1 MNKRKIKKYGLSFT
15 KPIHSWDEA
24 LPLGNGQL
32 GCLVY
37 GNGSPLIFALD
48 RVDIWDTTPNPAT
61 LRDDFKYREMIR
73 LVQEGPQNHQEI
85 VRRFDD
91 IYFYPTPTKLPVGHL
106 ELKFTDQPRESISSH
121 LDIYDATAR
130 IQIDNTSIQT
140 YIHSEKPVGIIKI
153 KGSIPEISL
162 ISPLYRDTSYKEGT
176 SDHEKCFENKLAA
189 LDYEN
194 AEHFQE
200 NNLLWFVQKTKCELV
215 YSIVAA
221 YKKTVDGCIIAY
233 TVATNH
239 TKDNWLA
246 HAKELVLQQL
256 CANEYKELQSHK
268 KSWHDFYNSEID
280 IPDKV
285 LEKTWYR
292 NNYLLNACS
301 REGFY
306 PMPLQGV
313 WTADNGCLP
322 PWKGDYHHDL
332 NTQMSYWSY
341 MKANQLSNGKCFV
354 DYLWNIREKGIEFAK
369 RFYECDGLLYPT
381 VSAIDG
387 TPLGGWPQYSINIV
401 NNIWLCRAFDDYYT
415 YTGDI
420 TFLKERAYPYFKLV
434 EQATEHWLKEDENEK
449 YKLPLSSSPEV
460 FDNTFRAWQ
469 KPNTSNDLSLLRY
482 LFLTLKRFSEILQTD
497 ETDKWQ
503 SFLNKLEDLPLTKD
517 GAIMMNSESPLPESH
532 RHLGHLMAIY
542 PLHMINY
549 DTDENKRIIDASVR
563 QLEELGTGF
572 WCCFTFSWAA
582 ALYSLQHNG
591 NAAWYNLRLF
601 TDHYLSPNG
610 FNLNF
615 DYKNYGITSWHS
627 GRPFTLESNFG
638 FNDALQEML
647 LHTHGGILHVFPA
660 IPDDF
665 NGTAAFENFRGYNG
679 ITVSA
684 KMEHKSCVNITLHS
698 PCKQSLTIFN
708 SFAADQIQ
716 ICTGDKQ
723 KIISCKQGDTFTIE
737 LLPNDETV
745 ISAQ

>member
-1 MNKRKIKKYGLSFT
+1 MKYKLKKYGFSFT
-15 KPIHSWDEA
+15 KTIHSWDEA

-37 GNGSPLIFALD
+37 GDGNPLIFALD

-61 LRDDFKYREMIR
+61 LRDDFKYREMVR
-73 LVQEGPQNHQEI
+73 LVQEGPQNQQEI

-106 ELKFTDQPRESISSH
+106 ELKFDDRPREDIASS
-121 LDIYDATAR
+121 LDIYDATAK
-130 IQIDNTSIQT
+130 IQVGAASVFS
-140 YIHSEKPVGIIKI
+140 YIHSEKPVGIIEI
-153 KGSIPEISL
+153 TGCVPEISL
-162 ISPLYRDTSYKEGT
+162 VSPLYRDASYKEGA

-194 AEHFQE
+194 AEHYRKD
-200 NNLLWFVQKTKCELV
+200 NLLWFVQKTKCELI
-215 YSIVAA
+215 YSIIAA
-221 YKKTVDGCIIAY
+221 SKKTKNGCVIVY

-239 TKDNWLA
+239 SGKDWLRQA
-246 HAKELVLQQL
+246 QELVLCQL
-256 CANEYKELQSHK
+256 DADKNKELLLHK
-268 KSWHDFYNSEID
+268 KSWHSFYKADID

-292 NNYLLNACS
+292 NNYLLNSCS

-332 NTQMSYWSY
+332 NTQMSYFSY
-341 MKANQLSNGKCFV
+341 LKANQLSNGKCFV
-354 DYLWNIREKGIEFAK
+354 DYLWNMREKGIAFAK
-369 RFYECDGLLYPT
+369 NFYECDGLLYPT

-415 YTGDI
+415 YTGD
-420 TFLKERAYPYFKLV
+420 TAFLKERAYPYFKLV
-434 EQATEHWLKEDENEK
+434 EQATEHWLKEDENGK

-460 FDNTFRAWQ
+460 FDNAFRAWQ
-469 KPNTSNDLSLLRY
+469 KPNTSNDLTLLRY
-482 LFLTLKRFSEILQTD
+482 LFLTLKKFAQILQTN
-497 ETDKWQ
+497 EEEKWQ
-503 SFLNKLEDLPLTKD
+503 TFLDKLDDLPLTKD
-517 GAIMMNSESPLPESH
+517 GAIMMNSESSLPESH

-549 DTDENKRIIDASVR
+549 DTEENKRIIDASVR
-563 QLEELGTGF
+563 QLEELGMGF

-582 ALYSLQHNG
+582 AIYTLQHNG
-591 NAAWYNLRLF
+591 NAAWFHLRLF
-601 TDHYLSPNG
+601 ADHYLSPNG

-647 LHTHGGILHVFPA
+647 LHTHDGTIRVFPA
-660 IPDDF
+660 IPEDF
-665 NGTAAFENFRGYNG
+665 NGNAAFENFLGYNG

-684 KMEHKSCVNITLHS
+684 KAEGGNCTNITLHS
-698 PCKQSLTIFN
+698 AYTQSLKIFN
-708 SFAADQIQ
+708 SFGSEQISVQ
-716 ICTGDKQ
+716 IGETK
-723 KIISCKQGDTFTIE
+723 KIICCKNEDTFTIE
-737 LLPNDETV
+737 LNAGQ
-745 ISAQ
+745 SAVLTSI